1 MPVRRSEIDTPRPP
15 RIRDVAELSGTSVAA
30 VSVVLTGKSKGT
42 IRVSEETERRIRE
55 AARKL
60 NYTPNPVARGLAT
73 GRCRVL
79 GLVFPYSRAF
89 TDRSPFCT
97 ELMTGVFEEAIREQ
111 YNVMLH
117 TAVGEDWYSADTRIL
132 ADPRADGLI
141 LTIPRPNSEVVSG
154 LIDRR
159 YPLVTVVYDPG
170 EQDVC
175 SVNAD
180 EYTGGRLAAE
190 HLVKLGHK
198 RIAHLAGL
206 EIVATSEPRKRGFL
220 SVMEEAGLEVDPALV
235 PTTGFSHDLAYE
247 RTAELL
253 ALPRSRRPTAV
264 FAANDLAASGCIDA
278 VRDAG
283 LVVPDDIA
291 VVGYDD
297 TWFAEITSPKLTS
310 VHMPIYEMGM
320 EAAKILT
327 LLVEG
332 KAIAEK
338 RPVLPVFLT
347 VRESCGAKR

>member
-1 MPVRRSEIDTPRPP
+1 MPTPNNEANTHRRT
-15 RIRDVAELSGTSVAA
+15 RIRDVAELAGTSVAA

-42 IRVSEETERRIRE
+42 IRVSDETERRIRD
-55 AARKL
+55 AAQQL

-97 ELMTGVFEEAIREQ
+97 ELMTGVFDEAIREQ

-117 TAVGEDWYSADTRIL
+117 TAVGEDWYSADAQIL

-141 LTIPRPNSEVVSG
+141 LSIPRPNSEIVSG
-154 LIDRR
+154 LIRRR
-159 YPLVTVVYDPG
+159 YPVVTVVYDPG

-180 EYTGGRLAAE
+180 EFTGGRLAAE

-206 EIVATSEPRKRGFL
+206 PVVATSEPRKQGFL
-220 SVMEEAGLEVDPALV
+220 SVMREAGLPVDPELV

-247 RTAELL
+247 RTTELL
-253 ALPRSRRPTAV
+253 ALPKDRRPTAL
-264 FAANDLAASGCIDA
+264 FAANDLAANGCIA
-278 VRDAG
+278 AIRDAG
-283 LVVPDDIA
+283 LRVPDDIA

-297 TWFAEITSPKLTS
+297 TWFADITSPKLTS
-310 VHMPIYEMGM
+310 VHMPIFEMGI

-327 LLVEG
+327 ALVEG
-332 KAIAEK
+332 RPIVEK
-338 RPVLPVFLT
+338 HPVLPVSLT
-347 VRESCGAKR
+347 VRESCGAQR